1 MSSDFT
7 TQANLDWIQSAVDSS
22 GDATIANAW
31 AELKA
36 DARSVMAQRDWAKGE
51 MDRLEY
57 ADSQGRIE
65 RLVLDVSKRDEQ
77 LAAQAVEIQR
87 LTPRRVCA
95 AVIRTM
101 RGDYI
106 IGQRKPDQFMGGK
119 WCFVGGKVEPGE
131 TLEAAVVREAK
142 EELGLDIAVIGLRH
156 QQLVQYDH
164 GLFHLHYFDCT
175 MDDNQIP
182 ALLDCSDSAS
192 VSPCRLPDYD
202 FLPVDIEVARQIQQA
217 AEIQVL
223 RSNIDTLA
231 NDVHLFIPGCWRC
244 TKCHFVLTRTSIN
257 AHTGDF
263 GTTAADRE
271 DSEPCPNDGTE
282 MVRVSWKERCKELG
296 ATAEQYCLETR
307 TLQEVLAEL
316 RKYSHNSEC
325 RYILTRAVKTCDCPK
340 GIVDDYFKTEAWRV
354 FLKAHGIELNSE
366 GHSI

>member
-87 LTPRRVCA
+87 L
-95 AVIRTM
+95 
-101 RGDYI
+101 
-106 IGQRKPDQFMGGK
+106 
-119 WCFVGGKVEPGE
+119 
-131 TLEAAVVREAK
+131 
-142 EELGLDIAVIGLRH
+142 
-156 QQLVQYDH
+156 
-164 GLFHLHYFDCT
+164 
-175 MDDNQIP
+175 
-182 ALLDCSDSAS
+182 
-192 VSPCRLPDYD
+192 
-202 FLPVDIEVARQIQQA
+202 
-217 AEIQVL
+217 EIQVL

-316 RKYSHNSEC
+316 RKYSHNSQC